1 MNTSAP
7 RTLDAN
13 AIAARRGRLVELNSL
28 IVDEWRD
35 TRRLSRRSLLW
46 IVTHADV
53 DDPHPVAST
62 IAALRMT
69 DAQTRS

>member
-1 MNTSAP
+1 M
-7 RTLDAN
+7 
-13 AIAARRGRLVELNSL
+13 ELNPL

-46 IVTHADV
+46 IVANADG

-62 IAALRMT
+62 IAALRNR
-69 DAQTRS
+69 DAQTPP